1 MFLIFGENL
10 SLNIKIS
17 LIAITILGLMSDKN
31 ILPNPKLRFFIQL
44 IILLQLVYFENLR
57 IDDLKYDFLN
67 HFLANYFINVFF
79 TIFCIAILINGSNFL
94 DGLNG
99 LLSGYYL
106 IIIFLMFYFGDYNKN
121 ITTDD
126 KFLYLMLYSLII
138 FYIFNVFGF
147 VYLGDSGSYLI
158 SILIGIYL
166 IKFNSLNIYVSPY
179 YIASIL
185 WYPAFENFFLW

>member
-1 MFLIFGENL
+1 
-10 SLNIKIS
+10 
-17 LIAITILGLMSDKN
+17 
-31 ILPNPKLRFFIQL
+31 
-44 IILLQLVYFENLR
+44 
-57 IDDLKYDFLN
+57 
-67 HFLANYFINVFF
+67 
-79 TIFCIAILINGSNFL
+79 
-94 DGLNG
+94 
-99 LLSGYYL
+99 
-106 IIIFLMFYFGDYNKN
+106 MFYFGDYNKN

-185 WYPAFENFFLW
+185 WYPAFENFFSLVRRVYQKKKISSADKLHLHQLVYIYLKTKKISNTKWLNSLSGIVLLIIFLPSLIISNIYISHSLTLISIISFNIFLYLGIYLFLFQKSVQKK